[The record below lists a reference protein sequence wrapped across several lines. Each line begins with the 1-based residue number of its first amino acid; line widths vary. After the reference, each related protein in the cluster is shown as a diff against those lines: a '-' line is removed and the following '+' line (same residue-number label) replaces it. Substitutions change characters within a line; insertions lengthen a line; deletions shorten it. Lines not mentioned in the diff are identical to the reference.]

1 MENKLKKI
9 ETLIYVIIVILAID
23 TVALFASLRDTST
36 DASSK
41 GNSETETE
49 TEYDVSMF
57 KTINADEF
65 IDAYNGSDMDIKLY
79 MLI

>member
-41 GNSETETE
+41 GYSETETE
-49 TEYDVSMF
+49 T
-57 KTINADEF
+57 
-65 IDAYNGSDMDIKLY
+65 
-79 MLI
+79 